1 MGWLPIFVD
10 EQDTKVL
17 IHWLNQQ
24 EEIAY
29 LIPVA
34 RGNWKAVTSVTNL
47 QDGDYSLWHIPSGA
61 LPLWDSNSYDRI
73 IENPWEG
80 WTETLTGSSLSSP
93 KSGINCP
100 GIFSLT
106 LNTRHQPYSQLERT
120 KGSMLKGQLMQGKN
134 ILSVSDFQWIGNR
147 YRAASPQTQRWWK
160 RLKYWVAHHA
170 VKLTPP
176 RVRWSYWAFPSAFC
190 KLKSGMDYCCQGWDL
205 TIPLREAHQK
215 KI

>member
-1 MGWLPIFVD
+1 VITFTHWAVQSFPVGWGLRQFFCTFSLLVLQGFCRILPDFRGA
-10 EQDTKVL
+10 EQPSLPLKVL
-17 IHWLNQQ
+17 MAKGFLFVQQ
-24 EEIAY
+24 A
-29 LIPVA
+29 
-34 RGNWKAVTSVTNL
+34 
-47 QDGDYSLWHIPSGA
+47 
-61 LPLWDSNSYDRI
+61 
-73 IENPWEG
+73 
-80 WTETLTGSSLSSP
+80 LSSP

-120 KGSMLKGQLMQGKN
+120 KGSMLNGQLMQGKN

-170 VKLTPP
+170 LKITPP

-190 KLKSGMDYCCQGWDL
+190 KLKSGMDYYSVSQIGE
-205 TIPLREAHQK
+205 IQ
-215 KI
+215 